1 MKVLL
6 IFLIIFLFS
15 CSFDNKTGIWNNSD
29 IVETREKRFENF
41 KTLYT
46 EEKSFNL
53 EINPSENIKISL
65 LPIKKNYKWEDEFFS
80 DSNNSANFDFKNL
93 SNFNLKSKKLSSYKT
108 SERILFDGKILLISD
123 IKGNI
128 VVSSMEQDATT
139 YKFNFYKKRYKK
151 IKKNLNMII
160 EDNIVYVSDN
170 LGFMYALDYQNRKL
184 IWAKNYK
191 VPFRSNLKI
200 YENKIILADQNNNLY
215 IVNKLNGERI
225 KLFPT
230 EENILKNNFNNSISL
245 FATSILFLNT
255 YGTLYSINIK
265 NLKINWFVSLNRTLD
280 SGSINLFF
288 SNPVIINKDKIIV
301 STDPIFYILDI
312 NSGSTISK
320 TNIFSVV
327 SPIISGEYIFFVSR
341 DNLLICMNLVDG
353 KIIYSVNIDK
363 KVANF
368 LETKE
373 KKVNIKSLAITND
386 RLNIFLNNSYVIIFD
401 ITGKIY
407 QIYELPSKISSFPI
421 FIEDKIL
428 YLDKKNKL
436 RMYN

>member
-80 DSNNSANFDFKNL
+80 DSNNLANFDYKNL
-93 SNFNLKSKKLSSYKT
+93 YNFNLKSKKLSSYKT

-255 YGTLYSINIK
+255 YGTLYSIDIK
-265 NLKINWFVSLNRTLD
+265 NLKINWFVSLNRKLD

-401 ITGKIY
+401 IIGKIY

>member
-1 MKVLL
+1 
-6 IFLIIFLFS
+6 
-15 CSFDNKTGIWNNSD
+15 
-29 IVETREKRFENF
+29 
-41 KTLYT
+41 
-46 EEKSFNL
+46 
-53 EINPSENIKISL
+53 
-65 LPIKKNYKWEDEFFS
+65 
-80 DSNNSANFDFKNL
+80 
-93 SNFNLKSKKLSSYKT
+93 
-108 SERILFDGKILLISD
+108 
-123 IKGNI
+123 
-128 VVSSMEQDATT
+128 
-139 YKFNFYKKRYKK
+139 
-151 IKKNLNMII
+151 
-160 EDNIVYVSDN
+160 
-170 LGFMYALDYQNRKL
+170 MYASDYQIRKL
-184 IWAKNYK
+184 IWANKYN
-191 VPFRSNLKI
+191 VTFRSNLEI

-255 YGTLYSINIK
+255 YGTLYSIDIK
-265 NLKINWFVSLNRTLD
+265 NLKINWFVSLNRKLD

-401 ITGKIY
+401 IIGKIY
-407 QIYELPSKISSFPI
+407 QIYKLPSKISSFPI

>member
-29 IVETREKRFENF
+29 IVETREKKFENF

-93 SNFNLKSKKLSSYKT
+93 YNLNLKSKKLSSYKT

-265 NLKINWFVSLNRTLD
+265 NLKINWFVSLNRKLD